1 MIVITKSPTKDK
13 MNENIHGVDYFT
25 IFMFITTSFPGL
37 FPLTELLKYDFFES
51 IRALNVNGFSW

>member
-13 MNENIHGVDYFT
+13 INENIHGVNYFT

-37 FPLTELLKYDFFES
+37 FPLTELLKYDFF
-51 IRALNVNGFSW
+51 